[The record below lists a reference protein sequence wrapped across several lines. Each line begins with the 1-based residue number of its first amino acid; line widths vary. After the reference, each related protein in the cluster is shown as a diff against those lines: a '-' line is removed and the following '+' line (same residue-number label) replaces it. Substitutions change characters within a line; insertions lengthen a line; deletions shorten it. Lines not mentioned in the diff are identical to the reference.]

1 MDPGLRYQALVNG
14 EADVVVAF
22 GTDGEISAFNLV
34 LLQDDKGLFPP
45 YQVAPVIRQDVL
57 DANTPDR
64 RSAQCPLT
72 EIDRRSYAAPELR
85 SQRQP
90 A

>member
-1 MDPGLRYQALVNG
+1 
-14 EADVVVAF
+14 
-22 GTDGEISAFNLV
+22 
-34 LLQDDKGLFPP
+34 
-45 YQVAPVIRQDVL
+45 L